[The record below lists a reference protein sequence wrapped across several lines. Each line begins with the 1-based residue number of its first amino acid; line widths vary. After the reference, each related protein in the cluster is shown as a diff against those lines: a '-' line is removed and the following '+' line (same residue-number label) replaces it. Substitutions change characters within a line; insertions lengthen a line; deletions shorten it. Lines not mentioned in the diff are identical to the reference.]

1 MTRTSSPT
9 RSIRVNAKFRPPA
22 VHQVRVG
29 GFFGPRI
36 DTIATATA
44 HTLLDRCIE
53 AGMLDQVDP
62 DRPNPGLRIPYQ
74 QGNDTVSTQMFWDS
88 DFGKSIEAAAYG
100 LLHKPDAALEARID
114 EIVDAYG
121 RLQDE
126 DGYLN
131 SWYQRIEPGKRWTNL
146 RDCHELY
153 DAGHLIEGAVAY
165 FHATGKRKFL
175 DIMARYVDYIDTVFG
190 PRDGQKRGYCGHP
203 EIELALIK
211 LGRATGEQRYLD
223 LARFFVDERGQTP
236 GGIHYYD
243 REARER
249 GKDPSDYHFA
259 TYEYSQSHVPVRE
272 QNHVVGHAVRAAYL
286 YSGMADVSTEFG
298 DDSLKPAL
306 ESIWDHLTQKNL
318 YVTGGFGPSAHN
330 EGLTFDYDLPNE
342 TAYAETCAAVALVF
356 WANRMLGL
364 GPDGRYADV
373 MERALYNGALVGLS
387 MDGTRFF
394 YDNPLESRGQ
404 QHRWTWHRCPCCP
417 PNIARLVASIGTY
430 MYGEAEDEIAAHL
443 YCDSVAKLET
453 AGTGVTI
460 RQKTHYPV
468 DGNVMLTV
476 EPETPSDFTLALR
489 LPGWS
494 PTVMIRINGQP
505 IDVAELQ
512 EKGYARITRRWQA
525 GDTVELDIDMPV
537 QRLYAHPKVGAD
549 QGRVAL
555 QRGPLVYCLESV
567 DNGSDL
573 NSFILPRESSFRCEP
588 VEALAGLPALVTT
601 GLKEAST
608 AGQDLYTTDEP
619 QRTATE
625 IRAVPYHA
633 WDNRAPGEMLVWIR
647 QEGGL

>member
-1 MTRTSSPT
+1 MSMPSSAADT
-9 RSIRVNAKFRPPA
+9 IRQNAKFRPPA

-36 DTIATATA
+36 ETIATATA

-126 DGYLN
+126 NGYLN

-153 DAGHLIEGAVAY
+153 DAGHLMEGAVAY
-165 FHATGKRKFL
+165 YHVTGKRKLL
-175 DIMARYVDYIDTVFG
+175 DIMARYADHIATVFG
-190 PRDGQKRGYCGHP
+190 PGKDQKPGYCGHP
-203 EIELALIK
+203 EIELALVK
-211 LGRATGEQRYLD
+211 LGRATGEQRYLE
-223 LARFFVDERGQTP
+223 LARFFVNERGQRP
-236 GGIHYYD
+236 DGEHYYD
-243 REARER
+243 REARAR
-249 GKDPSDYHFA
+249 GRDPADYHFA

-272 QNHVVGHAVRAAYL
+272 QRHVVGHAVRAAYL

-306 ESIWDHLTQKNL
+306 EAIWAHLTEKNL

-356 WANRMLGL
+356 WASRMLGL
-364 GPDGRYADV
+364 GPDRAYADV

-387 MDGTRFF
+387 IDGTRFF
-394 YDNPLESRGQ
+394 YDNPLESRGKH
-404 QHRWTWHRCPCCP
+404 HRWTWHRCPCCP
-417 PNIARLVASIGTY
+417 PNIARLVASVGTY
-430 MYGEAEDEIAAHL
+430 MYGESENEIAVHL
-443 YCDSVAKLET
+443 YCEGIADLET
-453 AGTGVTI
+453 AGTAVRIRQETIYPLDGAIRLTLEPQQPAEFTLSLRLPAWSPGVTI
-460 RQKTHYPV
+460 RVNAAPV
-468 DGNVMLTV
+468 DRAAV
-476 EPETPSDFTLALR
+476 E
-489 LPGWS
+489 
-494 PTVMIRINGQP
+494 Q
-505 IDVAELQ
+505 
-512 EKGYARITRRWQA
+512 KGYARLSRLWKS
-525 GDTVELDIDMPV
+525 GDVVELDLEMPV
-537 QRLYAHPKVGAD
+537 QQLYAHPKAGVD

-555 QRGPLVYCLESV
+555 QRGPLVYCLEGV
-567 DNGSDL
+567 DNGDNL
-573 NSFILPRESSFRCEP
+573 NSLVLQPKSRFRCEP
-588 VEALAGLPALVTT
+588 VNALGGIPALVTT
-601 GLKEAST
+601 GLREVAAGESLYTERPPRRKEA
-608 AGQDLYTTDEP
+608 
-619 QRTATE
+619 E
-625 IRAVPYHA
+625 IRAVPYHL
-633 WDNRAPGEMLVWIR
+633 WDNRAAGEMLVWIR
-647 QEGGL
+647 TEGGR

>member
-1 MTRTSSPT
+1 MSMPSSAADT
-9 RSIRVNAKFRPPA
+9 IRQNAKFRPPA

-36 DTIATATA
+36 ETIATATA

-126 DGYLN
+126 NGYLN

-153 DAGHLIEGAVAY
+153 DAGHLMEGAVAY
-165 FHATGKRKFL
+165 YHVTGKRKFL
-175 DIMARYVDYIDTVFG
+175 DIMARYADHIATIFG
-190 PRDGQKRGYCGHP
+190 PGEDQQPGYCGHP
-203 EIELALIK
+203 EIELALVK

-223 LARFFVDERGQTP
+223 LARFFVNERGQRP
-236 GGIHYYD
+236 DGEHYYD
-243 REARER
+243 REARAR
-249 GKDPSDYHFA
+249 GRDPADYHFA

-272 QNHVVGHAVRAAYL
+272 QRHVVGHAVRAAYL

-306 ESIWDHLTQKNL
+306 EAIWANLTEKNL

-364 GPDGRYADV
+364 GADRTYADV

-387 MDGTRFF
+387 IDGTQFF
-394 YDNPLESRGQ
+394 YDNPLESRGKH
-404 QHRWTWHRCPCCP
+404 HRWTWHRCPCCP
-417 PNIARLVASIGTY
+417 PNIARLVASVGTF
-430 MYGEAEDEIAAHL
+430 MYGEAKDEIAVHL
-443 YCDSVAKLET
+443 YCEGIADLET
-453 AGTGVTI
+453 AGTAVRI
-460 RQKTHYPV
+460 RQETAYPL
-468 DGNVMLTV
+468 DGAIRLTL
-476 EPETPSDFTLALR
+476 EPQQPAEFTLSLR
-489 LPGWS
+489 LPAWS
-494 PTVMIRINGQP
+494 PGATIRVNGEAVDRAAVEQ
-505 IDVAELQ
+505 
-512 EKGYARITRRWQA
+512 KGYARLSRRWQS
-525 GDTVELDIDMPV
+525 GDVVELHLDMPV
-537 QRLYAHPKVGAD
+537 QRLHAHPKAGID
-549 QGRVAL
+549 QGRVTL
-555 QRGPLVYCLESV
+555 QRGPLVYCLEGV
-567 DNGSDL
+567 DNGDDL
-573 NSFILPRESSFRCEP
+573 NSLLLQPKSSFRCEP
-588 VEALAGLPALVTT
+588 VTALGGIPALVTT
-601 GLKEAST
+601 GLREVTSG
-608 AGQDLYTTDEP
+608 GQLYTTETP
-619 QRTATE
+619 RREETE
-625 IRAVPYHA
+625 IRAVPYHV
-633 WDNRAPGEMLVWIR
+633 WDNRAAGEMLVWIR
-647 QEGGL
+647 TEGAQ